1 MNRDKEEV
9 RGADIVG
16 SPKST
21 ASGPGPEV
29 MAASTLEG
37 NDVYNSQGE
46 KLGSIDEI
54 MLDVLNG
61 RIAYGV
67 LSRGGVLGI
76 GDKLYAIPWGAL
88 TLDTDRECFV
98 LDVSADRLKEDPGFD
113 KDHWPSMADDA
124 WARRTYAYYGQ
135 DPYW

>member
-16 SPKST
+16 SPKSN

-46 KLGSIDEI
+46 KLGSRKDS
-54 MLDVLNG
+54 G
-61 RIAYGV
+61 
-67 LSRGGVLGI
+67 
-76 GDKLYAIPWGAL
+76 W
-88 TLDTDRECFV
+88 T
-98 LDVSADRLKEDPGFD
+98 FD
-113 KDHWPSMADDA
+113 QPVTSC
-124 WARRTYAYYGQ
+124 
-135 DPYW
+135 